1 MLEFSKVSQKT
12 GEFKQNVLCNICS
25 KIFQN
30 KYDLDSHIVSIHR
43 GKILNDIPVLMDQ
56 KGKIVEDHINEEEKK
71 VLEIQETISSHISNV
86 HEEEKFKNQDQNW
99 TFNPTEEKKFK
110 CSICFK
116 VFGKESTVKR
126 HISQVHMYKC
136 PFCSMKFGH
145 RHELKRHFIS
155 HEGKGKLP
163 FFSCHICSKVFQT
176 KSDVSSH
183 ISNVHEG
190 EKLQNQDKHGSPE
203 IFKCF
208 ICSKVFSARY
218 NLKEHFSSAH
228 PKKIIY
234 QQTLPIKK
242 FQK

>member
-1 MLEFSKVSQKT
+1 
-12 GEFKQNVLCNICS
+12 
-25 KIFQN
+25 
-30 KYDLDSHIVSIHR
+30 
-43 GKILNDIPVLMDQ
+43 MDQ

-110 CSICFK
+110 CSTCFK
-116 VFGKESTVKR
+116 AFGKESTVKA

-145 RHELKRHFIS
+145 RSELKRHFIS

-183 ISNVHEG
+183 ISNVHE
-190 EKLQNQDKHGSPE
+190 
-203 IFKCF
+203 IFKCS

-228 PKKIIY
+228 RRKLI
-234 QQTLPIKK
+234 L
-242 FQK
+242 